1 MADIKTEK
9 QKVKEIT
16 DKLEEGLKELF
27 ESEKYKK
34 YLSTMSKFH
43 NYSFNNTLLIALQRP
58 DASLVAGYQAWQKN
72 FNRHVK
78 RGEKGIRI
86 LAPAPYKI
94 KEERDKLDPVTGEV
108 MLDKDGMPQTEE
120 VEVKIPAFRAVSV
133 FDVAQTE
140 GEPLPEL
147 EAKELLSTVEGYE
160 DFIKAVTYVAPV
172 PIGFEDIPGAS
183 KGYFN
188 IGENRIAVQE
198 GMSESQT
205 LKTMVHET
213 AHSMLHNKEVNRE
226 DILAPAKDR
235 NSKEVEAESIAFTVC
250 NHFGIDTSDYS
261 FGYIAGWSSGKD
273 MKELK
278 SSLDTI
284 RRTASELIT
293 GIEEQLKELQ
303 RDREIMQEQSQEFI
317 LAISNTERSHFDI
330 AGVKGMEGAELMG
343 SLLAMKDA
351 DRENVEAY
359 LESRG
364 AWVTHLG
371 DDRSEEVEEF
381 HVDYIYDT
389 DTYAI
394 TDVKYAMEMD
404 RKANEPVKDSDVVLK
419 IMYGENDGYEI
430 DKITNMTRE
439 QAIDLAYKLAA
450 LDGNEWDG
458 NIQDFMEEN
467 GAEYVPVIVKDGR
480 NSGMPE
486 FFDIAVDL
494 KAEEVTLEE
503 ELSGME
509 YAASII
515 HRLEHGKGVFS
526 PDERN
531 LIVNYGYKLDDYEKT
546 KELADMLA
554 YRIENESANAAL
566 TVIDAQAEIDALPDG
581 MIGLS
586 EMHGY
591 GYTWEEMLPLT
602 KETALELFDSDLAVY
617 QLHKDGSETLIED
630 KEQIMGHEGIFGIEK
645 SDWENER
652 ELRSMQ
658 AELAE
663 SGANKEAQLL
673 YGSSDK
679 YGIYQLKDNPE
690 LRDFHF
696 AGTAE
701 LLKRGILSDDF
712 KEIQPENY
720 NLVYAGELSDI
731 QGQSQGEKLNALF
744 EKFNI
749 DHPADYK
756 GHSLS
761 VSDIVVL
768 HENGENSAH
777 FVDSFGFT
785 ELPDFVRGLE
795 GVKEQEADKAEKG
808 LTNEEKQFLETDN
821 APLIAKNFLAWDEI
835 EDLGYRFFE
844 DGYIDKFKPVEKAL
858 FGDGLVSDD
867 TIHDIARRMQGGED
881 IREELAKA
889 LIGGHERVIEADE
902 NDGVA
907 VLFGR
912 DAVTVTFGNAE
923 KQISYEEMGTAFLGL
938 MESEYKKIEQARAA
952 EEQEEKIA
960 ESVTSG
966 HNVNLSARQ
975 KDLKLETEQSEPEQI
990 QAGQPEAQKSYPA
1003 VYGHTLSYAM
1013 EHGEVDKYSD
1023 SRKLDRECR
1032 EAIEGTIRQN
1042 FDGMHLKHD
1051 IVKPLAEQYGSERM
1065 AFVLASTIQQE
1076 SWDGRFS
1083 VDNKAWASE
1092 FYIPEN
1098 IVHGID
1104 MNRELIVSSHPAVLD
1119 GFIDMF
1125 RSEVL
1130 EKEKELSAGQEEI
1143 TSGHNVQKL
1152 ETEQSEPEKSAE
1164 APEFEDMEDGDE
1176 IIDLGDETEQVLAE
1190 MKQSLEGRQD
1200 TSGHNV
1206 QKLETEPEE
1215 MAETELAFQIA
1226 DRFISIQETDGG
1238 YDYSIM
1244 GADYKEIDGGVYDN
1258 PNVSIREALND
1269 IVEDLKDNPFDNGA
1283 RGNISDKDELIPIDY
1298 DGLMEKVEAA
1308 DHIEPQAQGNV
1319 VENFKAKTNELFHE
1333 ISEMNPAEVEET
1345 IKCHV
1350 QAKIDEYAIQAEIID
1365 VAVVGSRCRG
1375 LEREGS
1381 DLDVAVELSTNER
1394 EDVLFDAFNGDA
1406 LHIGGVKVDINPIT
1420 AQRTGT
1426 LETYLPQVEDY
1437 LEGVREA
1444 REKEPVSIFNIRMN
1458 DEERWFKNTS
1468 GLDAEGLCKAYA
1480 ECDKPFVEMGKY
1492 GERIEAADHAYIEQG
1507 ERLDFSIEFNEETDQ
1522 ITIFDGDNFEYKGLR
1537 ETLFPKQAEPEVTLT
1552 VAECGEFHSMGE
1564 FYENIPTVEEA
1575 VAIWKQIPPERM
1587 NGIPAIGIN
1596 IHTPG
1601 TEVFED
1607 VGADILSG
1615 KRIDLDILEF
1625 IPDIKNS
1632 PQAMEVIAELVAK
1645 LPEMEIDGNMGEE
1658 FEAKVWEKRMP
1669 DLTPAE
1675 QLAVELDRFTY
1686 DYDAAVYHDNS
1697 QSMTENVSE
1706 LADAL
1711 KQGDTQ
1717 DIASWLAGIAADGTE
1732 PEESRRAKELL
1743 EKLAE
1748 YKPLVKIEEMEEQ
1761 NYNMVD
1767 NVLNN
1772 GAGEKAQKE
1781 ENRKAQDRPAAKP
1794 SLKARL
1800 AEKKAQVAGAG
1811 REQEENIKNKQ
1822 REM

>member
-1 MADIKTEK
+1 MADANVNTVSMTEK

-27 ESEKYKK
+27 ESEKYKN

-108 MLDKDGMPQTEE
+108 MLDKDGTPQTEE

-133 FDVAQTE
+133 FDVSQTD

-147 EAKELLSTVEGYE
+147 ETKELLSTVEGYE
-160 DFIKAVTYVAPV
+160 DFIKAVTYVAPA
-172 PIGFEDIPGAS
+172 PIGFEDIPGDS

-188 IGENRIAVQE
+188 IEENRIAVQE

-235 NSKEVEAESIAFTVC
+235 NTKEIEAESIAFTVC
-250 NHFGIDTSDYS
+250 RHFGIDTSEYS
-261 FGYIAGWSSGKD
+261 FSYIAGWSSGRD

-293 GIEEQLKELQ
+293 GIEEQLRELQ
-303 RDREIMQEQSQEFI
+303 RDREIMQEQSQELI
-317 LAISNTERSHFDI
+317 LAVSNTERSHFDI
-330 AGVKGMEGAELMG
+330 ASVKGMEGVELMN

-389 DTYAI
+389 DTHAI
-394 TDVKYAMEMD
+394 TDIKYAMEMD
-404 RKANEPVKDSDVVLK
+404 RKANEPIKDSDVVLK
-419 IMYGENDGYEI
+419 IMYRENDGYEI

-439 QAIDLAYKLAA
+439 QTLDLAHKLAA
-450 LDGNEWDG
+450 LDENEWDG

-467 GAEYVPVIVKDGR
+467 GAEYVPIIVKDGR

-494 KAEEVTLEE
+494 KAEEVSLEK

-509 YAASII
+509 YASSII

-546 KELADMLA
+546 KELAEVLA
-554 YRIENESANAAL
+554 YRIENEPANAAL

-586 EMHGY
+586 EMHEY

-602 KETALELFDSDLAVY
+602 KETALELFDRDLAVY
-617 QLHKDGSETLIED
+617 QLHKDGSEALIED
-630 KEQIMGHEGIFGIEK
+630 KEQITGHDGIFGIEK
-645 SDWENER
+645 GDWENER
-652 ELRSMQ
+652 ELRSIQ
-658 AELAE
+658 EELAE
-663 SGANKEAQLL
+663 SSANKEAQLL
-673 YGSSDK
+673 YGNTDK

-690 LRDFHF
+690 LRYLHF
-696 AGTAE
+696 EGTE
-701 LLKRGILSDDF
+701 SLKKMGIIKDNYDAI
-712 KEIQPENY
+712 KPENY
-720 NLVYAGELSDI
+720 NLIYTGELAELAEDYPMLQT
-731 QGQSQGEKLNALF
+731 QGDKLEALY

-768 HENGENSAH
+768 HENGKNSAH

-785 ELPDFVRGLE
+785 GLPDFMRELE

-821 APLIAKNFLAWDEI
+821 APLIAKKFLAWDEI

-844 DGYIDKFKPVEKAL
+844 DGYIDKFKPSEKAL
-858 FGDGLVSDD
+858 YGDGMVPEPKIYDL
-867 TIHDIARRMQGGED
+867 ARRMQGGED

-902 NDGVA
+902 NDDVA

-938 MESEYKKIEQARAA
+938 MESEYKDIEQARAA
-952 EEQEEKIA
+952 EEQEEEIA
-960 ESVTSG
+960 ESATSG
-966 HNVNLSARQ
+966 HNVQR
-975 KDLKLETEQSEPEQI
+975 LETQQTAMEQSEPEQI
-990 QAGQPEAQKSYPA
+990 QAGQAEAQKSYPA

-1083 VDNKAWASE
+1083 VDNKAWALE

-1130 EKEKELSAGQEEI
+1130 EKEKELSAGQEKM
-1143 TSGHNVQKL
+1143 TSGHDVQKL
-1152 ETEQSEPEKSAE
+1152 ETEQTSMEQSEPEKSAE
-1164 APEFEDMEDGDE
+1164 PPEFEDMEDGDE
-1176 IIDLGDETEQVLAE
+1176 IIDLGDETDQVLAE

-1206 QKLETEPEE
+1206 QKLEQS
-1215 MAETELAFQIA
+1215 L
-1226 DRFISIQETDGG
+1226 
-1238 YDYSIM
+1238 
-1244 GADYKEIDGGVYDN
+1244 
-1258 PNVSIREALND
+1258 
-1269 IVEDLKDNPFDNGA
+1269 PF
-1283 RGNISDKDELIPIDY
+1283 R
-1298 DGLMEKVEAA
+1298 
-1308 DHIEPQAQGNV
+1308 
-1319 VENFKAKTNELFHE
+1319 
-1333 ISEMNPAEVEET
+1333 
-1345 IKCHV
+1345 
-1350 QAKIDEYAIQAEIID
+1350 
-1365 VAVVGSRCRG
+1365 
-1375 LEREGS
+1375 
-1381 DLDVAVELSTNER
+1381 
-1394 EDVLFDAFNGDA
+1394 
-1406 LHIGGVKVDINPIT
+1406 
-1420 AQRTGT
+1420 
-1426 LETYLPQVEDY
+1426 
-1437 LEGVREA
+1437 
-1444 REKEPVSIFNIRMN
+1444 
-1458 DEERWFKNTS
+1458 
-1468 GLDAEGLCKAYA
+1468 
-1480 ECDKPFVEMGKY
+1480 
-1492 GERIEAADHAYIEQG
+1492 
-1507 ERLDFSIEFNEETDQ
+1507 
-1522 ITIFDGDNFEYKGLR
+1522 
-1537 ETLFPKQAEPEVTLT
+1537 
-1552 VAECGEFHSMGE
+1552 
-1564 FYENIPTVEEA
+1564 
-1575 VAIWKQIPPERM
+1575 
-1587 NGIPAIGIN
+1587 
-1596 IHTPG
+1596 
-1601 TEVFED
+1601 
-1607 VGADILSG
+1607 
-1615 KRIDLDILEF
+1615 
-1625 IPDIKNS
+1625 
-1632 PQAMEVIAELVAK
+1632 
-1645 LPEMEIDGNMGEE
+1645 
-1658 FEAKVWEKRMP
+1658 
-1669 DLTPAE
+1669 
-1675 QLAVELDRFTY
+1675 
-1686 DYDAAVYHDNS
+1686 
-1697 QSMTENVSE
+1697 
-1706 LADAL
+1706 
-1711 KQGDTQ
+1711 
-1717 DIASWLAGIAADGTE
+1717 
-1732 PEESRRAKELL
+1732 
-1743 EKLAE
+1743 
-1748 YKPLVKIEEMEEQ
+1748 
-1761 NYNMVD
+1761 
-1767 NVLNN
+1767 
-1772 GAGEKAQKE
+1772 
-1781 ENRKAQDRPAAKP
+1781 
-1794 SLKARL
+1794 
-1800 AEKKAQVAGAG
+1800 
-1811 REQEENIKNKQ
+1811 
-1822 REM
+1822 